1 MNRKVQANRKK
12 IGALL
17 SYISDNVPEINLRK
31 LIKLVFKLD
40 EISVME
46 RGMPVTWLDYYAW
59 EKGPVAREIY
69 EIKNGGGIFKDYVT
83 THKNKEDKIIVEK
96 VCPTNDMK
104 EFSLVELELIKR
116 IVGEY
121 GSMSAEELSD
131 MTHEDDTLWT
141 NAVEKNKI
149 DFSKTDGKSE
159 IRLSLKELIS
169 GDIDKQNDYENAEEC
184 MLFRSAL
191 MDS

>member
-1 MNRKVQANRKK
+1 
-12 IGALL
+12 
-17 SYISDNVPEINLRK
+17 
-31 LIKLVFKLD
+31 
-40 EISVME
+40 ME
-46 RGMPVTWLDYYAW
+46 RGMPVTWFDYYAW

-83 THKNKEDKIIVEK
+83 THKNKEDKIIVEN

-116 IVGEY
+116 VVGEY

-141 NAVEKNKI
+141 NAVEK
-149 DFSKTDGKSE
+149 
-159 IRLSLKELIS
+159 IR
-169 GDIDKQNDYENAEEC
+169 
-184 MLFRSAL
+184 
-191 MDS
+191 